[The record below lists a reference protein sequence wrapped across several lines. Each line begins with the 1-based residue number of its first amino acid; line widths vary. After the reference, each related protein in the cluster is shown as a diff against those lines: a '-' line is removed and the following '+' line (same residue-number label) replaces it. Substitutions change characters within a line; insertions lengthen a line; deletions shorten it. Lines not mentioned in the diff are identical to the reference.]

1 MTAPGSKCIYIS
13 RSTLDLLQGFT
24 QGIPCSPHRWLISY
38 MSLLFYFNGCFRVC
52 GIHLSHIVL
61 SPSRGSYF
69 TQKNITSVSPHGI
82 FTLPLPTF
90 NLHTRHNPPKA
101 LGQFWF
107 KRPAL
112 FQSGG
117 NNEKIPSVF
126 TPVVCISDA
135 LHPLVRTPKFIWY
148 HFPIAERTFWHI
160 SC

>member
-1 MTAPGSKCIYIS
+1 
-13 RSTLDLLQGFT
+13 
-24 QGIPCSPHRWLISY
+24 

-52 GIHLSHIVL
+52 GIHLSHIIL

-69 TQKNITSVSPHGI
+69 TQKNITSISPNGI

-135 LHPLVRTPKFIWY
+135 LHPLVRTPISSGIVFHLLKGLSGT
-148 HFPIAERTFWHI
+148 FPADDTFFWILCVWNLLHV
-160 SC
+160 